1 MGDIGAALAR
11 SSVAHASEVH
21 HGCADGG
28 GSAGRENDRVGT
40 MGRAAQA
47 NRGDLDGKE
56 SPRSRFFVRT
66 VNLDRRKVV
75 CSLVTSRRVLQS
87 RGAGISDPIGYC
99 SRGDEPL
106 RQPGYSRRL
115 AQTRR
120 IATSPGHPTHA
131 HTAIGLARS

>member
-47 NRGDLDGKE
+47 NRGGLDGKE
-56 SPRSRFFVRT
+56 IPRSRFSTDFGED
-66 VNLDRRKVV
+66 LVV
-75 CSLVTSRRVLQS
+75 
-87 RGAGISDPIGYC
+87 
-99 SRGDEPL
+99 
-106 RQPGYSRRL
+106 
-115 AQTRR
+115 
-120 IATSPGHPTHA
+120 
-131 HTAIGLARS
+131 GLALRPRAAT